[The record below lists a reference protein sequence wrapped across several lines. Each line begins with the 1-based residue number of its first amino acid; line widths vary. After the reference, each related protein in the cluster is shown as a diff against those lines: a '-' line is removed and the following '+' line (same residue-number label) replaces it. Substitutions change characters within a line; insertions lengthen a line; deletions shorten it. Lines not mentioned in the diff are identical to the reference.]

1 LIEAGASSLVVA
13 DVDASRRDDLVQRLA
28 PRGVAV
34 ASAAIADAAGCQIIV
49 NATPVGMKPADPLPV
64 DIARIDANAVVGDLI
79 TKPVVTPLLEAARQ
93 RGCTV
98 VTGEDMF
105 AVQAGYM
112 ADILLAPR

>member
-1 LIEAGASSLVVA
+1 MT
-13 DVDASRRDDLVQRLA
+13 
-28 PRGVAV
+28 
-34 ASAAIADAAGCQIIV
+34 SAEIADPAGCQIII
-49 NATPVGMKPADPLPV
+49 NATPAGMKPTDPLPV
-64 DIARIDANAVVGDLI
+64 DVARLDANAVVGDLI

-93 RGCTV
+93 RGCTI